1 MTSMTLSREELLGL
15 LNQAGAKT
23 VQGISDKFL
32 LPPTDQEHF
41 TYTSAAAAAVAMA
54 KVLAQPQKEVHALR
68 LDVNEETLA
77 EAWYYAADSAFV
89 SLTSPAADQYQ
100 LTSFA
105 DLSTFLLDIL
115 NLLPLATDP
124 DTEQFRCVLDRDDF
138 IDVRGSLMRLD
149 EVSAEEILEADG
161 LKTFQAMDFAD
172 SFISQQW
179 HGRLTFT
186 LYDGTKTAKQ
196 NELWLLQGPDISWV
210 GHLNPEQNKMVV
222 QTATND
228 VLNDIV
234 SRIWQALDES

>member
-15 LNQAGAKT
+15 LHEVGAKT
-23 VQGISDKFL
+23 VRGISDQFL
-32 LPPTDQEHF
+32 PPPTDQEHF
-41 TYTSAAAAAVAMA
+41 TYTSADTNAEAMA

-105 DLSTFLLDIL
+105 DLSDFLWGIL
-115 NLLPLATDP
+115 TLLPLSTDP
-124 DTEQFRCVLDRDDF
+124 DTEQFHFVLDRDDF

-161 LKTFQAMDFAD
+161 LENFQAMDFAD
-172 SFISQQW
+172 SFISQEW

-186 LYDGTKTAKQ
+186 RYDGTNIAKQ
-196 NELWLLQGPDISWV
+196 NELWLLQGPDISWT
-210 GHLNPEQNKMVV
+210 GYLNPEQNKMVV
-222 QTATND
+222 QTTTNN
-228 VLNDIV
+228 VLNDII
-234 SRIWQALDES
+234 SRLWQALDEN